1 MSNKLQQLTYIVD
14 KSQNLFD
21 KATRDLFESYAVK
34 LEENKIWK
42 DDTQREI
49 DSMMEEYFAECQYRG
64 EDTYVEPPVTS
75 MDYIEA
81 VSENNGARFFEKA
94 MNEELL
100 ALHEVQLIYS
110 FKQVEISL
118 KQFLLVQ
125 DEGIE
130 LKQVQR
136 WDSLKKVLNQNG
148 VAIGSLKSYSAI
160 NQLREVN
167 NALKHSHEITD
178 NVKKLN
184 IEHFRDEQY
193 FSPRSLSAF
202 YHGIVGARKHFI
214 SEVAFE
220 VGCSLD
226 IPFDQLEH
234 FKIEPEES
242 SEGFDIPF

>member
-14 KSQNLFD
+14 KSQNFFD
-21 KATRDLFESYAVK
+21 KATRDLFESYATK
-34 LEENKIWK
+34 LEENNTWK
-42 DDTQREI
+42 DDTQQQI
-49 DSMMEEYFAECQYRG
+49 DSMMEEYFAECEYRG
-64 EDTYVEPPVTS
+64 EGTYVEPPVTS

-118 KQFLLVQ
+118 KQFLLVR
-125 DEGIE
+125 DESIE
-130 LKQVQR
+130 LKQVQS
-136 WDSLKKVLNQNG
+136 WDSLKRALNQNG
-148 VAIGSLKSYSAI
+148 VAIGSLKSYPAI

-167 NALKHSHEITD
+167 NALKHSHEITE

-193 FSPRSLSAF
+193 FSPHSLSAF
-202 YHGIVGARKHFI
+202 YHGVVGARKHFI
-214 SEVAFE
+214 FEVAYE

-226 IPFDQLEH
+226 IPLDQLER
-234 FKIEPEES
+234 FKSEPEES
-242 SEGFDIPF
+242 SEDLDIPF